1 MIKNILTI
9 IFAFIAIAWTFTCF
23 GRLFRKVS
31 VNAPEIFLMA
41 IGIVGTIAC
50 TLMKW

>member
-9 IFAFIAIAWTFTCF
+9 IFAFIAITWTFACF

-31 VNAPEIFLMA
+31 VNAPAIILMA